1 MSWLSIAPPLI
12 VFILGCATKRIC
24 LSLFVGVLTAAFIA
38 SDFMLL
44 DTASLAANGIWHNT
58 KISYLF
64 SPDTFSSASN
74 FFIVTFVLCLGI
86 LIEMIRRSNA
96 ATAFVDFVESSV
108 KTPKAAETGTLL
120 LSHCLSIDD
129 YLSSLTTGSVMRH
142 LTDKFRIPRVKLA
155 FLTDSMA
162 APLVMLTPISSW
174 SAAVIGF
181 LTENGVHAERDS
193 ETLLLANPYS
203 VYLNIL
209 PYIFYST
216 TLIASVWLIVRFGLS
231 FGTMHEHEV
240 IAQRTGNLTGGK
252 KNNIEDE
259 VEGPHDATIID
270 FFVPIGSLLLSTLFY
285 IFQMGG
291 YWMFGGEK
299 GLLDALQNAPISLVL
314 FASGLTS
321 LSLSTAYFLARK
333 KLSFSTLAVTV
344 KQGIKLMFPVCVIL
358 VFSWTMGDLLRQN
371 LKTGEWLAS
380 LFAGTISITFMPLI
394 LFINAS
400 IISLALGS
408 SWATTAIML
417 PIAIPMVMTMNGV
430 EAPASIDQLP
440 VIFPVF
446 GAILSGAVCG
456 DHISLISET
465 TIMATTSAMCDH
477 FDHFKTQLAYALPT
491 FFGAAT
497 AFLLSGFLYDA
508 PAIVMLTACLASA
521 LAVSFSLLIGM
532 HLYRKYRKG
541 AAASTPGMEE
551 AI

>member
-1 MSWLSIAPPLI
+1 MSWLSIAPPII

-24 LSLFVGVLTAAFIA
+24 LSLFVGVLTASLIA
-38 SDFMLL
+38 SNFMPIETMTLV
-44 DTASLAANGIWHNT
+44 ANGIWTNT

-64 SPDTFSSASN
+64 SPETFAGASN
-74 FFIVTFVLCLGI
+74 FFIITFVLCLGI

-96 ATAFVDFVESSV
+96 ATAFVDFVESSIRS
-108 KTPKAAETGTLL
+108 PKAAETSTLL

-181 LTENGVHAERDS
+181 LTENGVHASRES

-216 TLIASVWLIVRFGLS
+216 TLIASVWLIVRFRLS
-231 FGTMHEHEV
+231 FGTMHDHEV
-240 IAQRTGNLTGGK
+240 IAQQTGNLIGGK
-252 KNNIEDE
+252 PDE
-259 VEGPHDATIID
+259 NKEETEGPHTATIID
-270 FFVPIGSLLLSTLFY
+270 FFVPIGTLLSSTVVY
-285 IFQMGG
+285 ILGMGG
-291 YWMFGGEK
+291 FWMFGGDK
-299 GLLDALQNAPISLVL
+299 SFLGALQNAPISLVL
-314 FASGLTS
+314 FASGLTA
-321 LSLSTAYFLARK
+321 LSISVVYFLSRK
-333 KLSFSTLAVTV
+333 MFSLGGMLKVAKEGVV
-344 KQGIKLMFPVCVIL
+344 LMFPVCVIL
-358 VFSWTMGDLLRQN
+358 IFSWTMGDLLRQN

-380 LFAGTISITFMPLI
+380 LFTGMISVTFMPLI
-394 LFINAS
+394 LFLNAS
-400 IISLALGS
+400 LISLALGS

-417 PIAIPMVMTMNGV
+417 PIAIPMVMSMNGV
-430 EAPASIDQLP
+430 VAPASIDQLP

-465 TIMATTSAMCDH
+465 TIMATTSAMCDQY
-477 FDHFKTQLAYALPT
+477 DHFKTQLVYALPT
-491 FFGAAT
+491 FIGT
-497 AFLLSGFLYDA
+497 GVAFLISGFLFNT
-508 PAIVMLTACLASA
+508 PAIVMLGVCFASA
-521 LAVSFSLLIGM
+521 LTVSFSMLFGM
-532 HLYRKYRKG
+532 HFYKKYRER
-541 AAASTPGMEE
+541 AVTA
-551 AI
+551 